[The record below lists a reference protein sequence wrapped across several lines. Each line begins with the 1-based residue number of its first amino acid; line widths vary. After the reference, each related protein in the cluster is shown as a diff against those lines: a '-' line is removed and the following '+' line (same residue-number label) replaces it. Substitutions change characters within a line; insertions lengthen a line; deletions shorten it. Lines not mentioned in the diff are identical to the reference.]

1 MSLCINP
8 QCKKPSNS
16 DTLIFCK
23 GCGSEL
29 LIDGRYRVIRELGQ
43 GGFGTTYEV
52 LDLLSQTK
60 VLKVLMD
67 NHPKYIELFQQEA
80 EILNSIQHPSIPAL
94 DLDGYFQYFPAGKKE
109 PMHCIVM
116 EKIEGL
122 NLEQYLK
129 ERGNRPIREK
139 RAIRWLAE
147 LALILEQIHNHDF
160 LHRDIKPQNIM
171 LRANGWMAMIDFGTA
186 RHINA
191 EYQKKQAVGAITSIN
206 SPGYAPIEQVQGKAM
221 RQSDFYALGQTI
233 LFLLTAKRPQDLL
246 ENPSQKAIWQD
257 FLDDINVEFEQLIQ
271 SLVAVDPQDRPNSA
285 RDIFNKA
292 VSIEPSLLGL
302 DEYFSSGSISSPLG
316 HTQLTKLAA
325 ESSGQ
330 ETPNKTIDEETTLR
344 ATTSKFA
351 QEEALIPKP
360 PSPLPKVANQPKPQ
374 KSSSPISPEF
384 AQRCCQELAEFVGP
398 IAKMLCDRIITENP
412 HFSEPEIVHTL
423 SLKIEDPQQAE
434 TFRQKLL

>member
-29 LIDGRYRVIRELGQ
+29 LLDGRYRVIKELGQ

-52 LDLLSQTK
+52 LNLLSQTK

-80 EILNSIQHPSIPAL
+80 AILGSIQHPSIPAL
-94 DLDGYFQYFPAGKKE
+94 DFDGYFHYFPADKKE

-186 RHINA
+186 RHINS
-191 EYQKKQAVGAITSIN
+191 EYQQQQAAGAITSIN
-206 SPGYAPIEQVQGKAM
+206 SPGYAPIEQIRGKAM

-233 LFLLTAKRPQDLL
+233 LFLLTAKRPQELIED
-246 ENPSQKAIWQD
+246 PSQKAIWQN
-257 FLDDINVEFEQLIQ
+257 FLDDIDAEFEQLIQ
-271 SLVAVDPQDRPNSA
+271 SLVAVDPEDRPNSA

-302 DEYFSSGSISSPLG
+302 DEYFSSGSIPSPLG
-316 HTQLTKLAA
+316 QNQLTKFAA
-325 ESSGQ
+325 QASQQKPSNNTISNE
-330 ETPNKTIDEETTLR
+330 KTFR
-344 ATTSKFA
+344 SKTSMF
-351 QEEALIPKP
+351 
-360 PSPLPKVANQPKPQ
+360 ANQPLSPLSNFVKKTSSQ
-374 KSSSPISPEF
+374 KSPPPVSPEF

-398 IAKMLCDRIITENP
+398 MAKMLCDRTIAKNP
-412 HFSEPEIVHTL
+412 HLSESEIVQTL
-423 SLKIEDPQQAE
+423 SLKINNPQQAKE
-434 TFRQKLL
+434 FKQKFL

>member
-29 LIDGRYRVIRELGQ
+29 LLDGRYRVIRELGQ

-52 LDLLSQTK
+52 LDLLSSPK

-80 EILNSIQHPSIPAL
+80 EILASIQHPSIPAL
-94 DLDGYFQYFPAGKKE
+94 DFDGYFHYFPAGKKE

-122 NLEQYLK
+122 NLEQYLR

-186 RHINA
+186 RHINS
-191 EYQKKQAVGAITSIN
+191 EYQEKQAAGAITSIN

-233 LFLLTAKRPQDLL
+233 LFLLTAKRPQELMED
-246 ENPSQKAIWQD
+246 PSKKIIWQD
-257 FLDDINVEFEQLIQ
+257 FLDDINQEFEQLIA
-271 SLVAVDPQDRPNSA
+271 SLVAINPQDRPNSA

-302 DEYFSSGSISSPLG
+302 DEYFSSGLIASPLNQN
-316 HTQLTKLAA
+316 QLTTFSA
-325 ESSGQ
+325 
-330 ETPNKTIDEETTLR
+330 
-344 ATTSKFA
+344 
-351 QEEALIPKP
+351 
-360 PSPLPKVANQPKPQ
+360 PSPQPKSSNQTTDNEKTLKATMSMFPEEKASQHQTSATLPNIINPTKQQ
-374 KSSSPISPEF
+374 KSPPPISPEF
-384 AQRCCQELAEFVGP
+384 TNRCYQELAEFVGP
-398 IAKMLCDRIITENP
+398 MAKMLC
-412 HFSEPEIVHTL
+412 L
-423 SLKIEDPQQAE
+423 SLIHI
-434 TFRQKLL
+434 